1 MLFCAKKEKNTMRM
15 RKKKNGEL
23 RLLAC
28 REFLLENIDE
38 PMSDPA
44 SVIGKSGAKVFLEI
58 GAGKGGFAC
67 KMAEKHPEAAY
78 FAMEK
83 VTDCVVLAAEQ
94 AKESADKRNDNL
106 RFIVDTADNLL
117 KIFKPG
123 TVDAIF
129 LNFSDPWPKKG
140 YAKRRLTHRRY
151 LALYLNLLCDG
162 GTLTFKTDNVG
173 LFDFS
178 LEEIAALG
186 LPLEKLTR
194 DLHSSEWNEGNVMT
208 EYEKNFSS
216 KGVSINMLEFKKPC
230 GFFAEVSPEF
240 YDREFYKAENKGE
253 LKEDTRQ

>member
-1 MLFCAKKEKNTMRM
+1 MRM
-15 RKKKNGEL
+15 RKKKNGEA

-28 REFLLENIDE
+28 KEFLLENINE

-44 SVIGKSGAKVFLEI
+44 AAMGKPGAKVFLEI

-67 KMAEKHPEAAY
+67 KMAEKHPDAAY

-94 AKESADKRNDNL
+94 AKESAGMRNDNL

-117 KIFKPG
+117 KLFKPG
-123 TVDAIF
+123 TVDAMF

-151 LALYLNLLCDG
+151 LALYMNLLRDG

-178 LEEIAALG
+178 LEEIESLG
-186 LPLEKLTR
+186 ISLDKLTR

-216 KGVSINMLEFKKPC
+216 QGVTINMLEFKKPG
-230 GFFAEVSPEF
+230 GFSATVSPEF
-240 YDREFYKAENKGE
+240 YDKEFYKSENKGE
-253 LKEDTRQ
+253 L